1 VDIPEL
7 LPLCESADRFGS
19 IFVSVAEIVVVEK
32 KSVKHYLA
40 CAFQRR
46 IYNA

>member
-7 LPLCESADRFGS
+7 LPLCESTDRLGS

-40 CAFQRR
+40 CAFRSR
-46 IYNA
+46 IYIA